1 MELDHEPDTTF
12 GELFNAIFVMYVCK
26 PQLSEL

>member
-1 MELDHEPDTTF
+1 MEHDLPDTTF